1 MDVGQNHHS
10 LRRSWELW
18 DLSLFCVASP
28 RLGLMARLC
37 LSLSFLHDVDFFS
50 HFLIFSFSQR
60 VRVSQLVSGFLSEW
74 ISLSVAVGFVSVKGV
89 SSGASYVTMFTAA
102 SEMPKFIPFH
112 PTIHHTSANSC
123 PHSKK
128 GGGSDHCSRRV
139 GGNKPLGQVR
149 GSKRGSW
156 PQSWIIKFNKI
167 LKAF

>member
-1 MDVGQNHHS
+1 MDGCGTKSS
-10 LRRSWELW
+10 LLKEKLGVVRSL
-18 DLSLFCVASP
+18 P
-28 RLGLMARLC
+28 ILC
-37 LSLSFLHDVDFFS
+37 CFTTAGAYGKIVSQPLLPTWCGFF
-50 HFLIFSFSQR
+50 FSFSQR